1 MTNKITKLF
10 NIQYPIILGGMGNI
24 SSSSLAAAVSN
35 SGGLGTIGCGTMSA
49 DQIEELIIETKKLTN
64 KPFAVN
70 IPINVTSHIDQLIDM
85 IIKYEV
91 PIVSLSAGN
100 PAPYIS
106 TLKSNGIKVITI
118 VGAIEH
124 AVKAESA
131 GADAVVAEG
140 FEAAGINSPLELT
153 TMTLIPQIV
162 DAVNIPVIAA
172 GGIGSGK
179 GLAAAL
185 MLGADGVQMGTRF
198 VATKEAPFHNNYK
211 QAMLKATDHTT
222 QIIGRSV
229 GRTRRVMPGQYVD
242 QILKEE
248 QAHISTEKFDL
259 LTNEDKHIQGAIKGD
274 FASGY
279 VNGGQVSGLIDS
291 IPSTKTLIESMIKE
305 AKQQIENVHTN
316 FDFL

>member
-124 AVKAESA
+124 AVKADSA

-229 GRTRRVMPGQYVD
+229 GRTRRVIPGQYVD

-259 LTNEDKHIQGAIKGD
+259 LTNEDRHIQGAIKGD

-279 VNGGQVSGLIDS
+279 VNGGQVAGLIDS
-291 IPSTKTLIESMIKE
+291 IPSTKTLIDTMIKE